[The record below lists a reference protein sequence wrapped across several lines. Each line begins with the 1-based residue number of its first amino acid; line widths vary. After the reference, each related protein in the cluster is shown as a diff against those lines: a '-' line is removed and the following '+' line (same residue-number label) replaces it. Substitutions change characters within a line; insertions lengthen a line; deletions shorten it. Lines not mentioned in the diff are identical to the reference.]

1 MGGGVMTGCSLGL
14 RKSARDL
21 QRVSGA
27 EELDDMLEHQRW
39 HAWRLYRLLGP
50 ELYEPLVARHRRSVP
65 VLRFEQRSAQE
76 RNDEQAERLAR
87 AGDRMKERRERAGLN
102 RSAAAQLLGMSARRL
117 GAIERGA
124 TPLTAVELLTVCE
137 LYDISPGR
145 LLA

>member
-14 RKSARDL
+14 RKSARD
-21 QRVSGA
+21 
-27 EELDDMLEHQRW
+27 
-39 HAWRLYRLLGP
+39 
-50 ELYEPLVARHRRSVP
+50 
-65 VLRFEQRSAQE
+65 
-76 RNDEQAERLAR
+76 
-87 AGDRMKERRERAGLN
+87 K
-102 RSAAAQLLGMSARRL
+102 LLGMSARRL